1 MFGFRSMGNTHIP
14 HYKSTAGK
22 PAVAMTDV
30 KEVLLP
36 LSQHIGA
43 PATPIVK
50 VGDEVA
56 VGQKIAEANGFV
68 SSPIYASISGK
79 VTKIEDYLRPD
90 GRTVAAIR
98 IVGDGLMTRCENI
111 APPTVD
117 DLDGLIVAARESGL
131 VGLGGAGFPISVKL
145 EALKKGG
152 IDKIIINGAE
162 CEPYITC
169 DTHAM
174 LYESEWIGKGIALLE
189 KFAPSIDQFIIGI
202 EKNKPACIKEMK
214 RIFEGDEKVKVVS
227 LPDTYPQGGEKVLI
241 YNTTKRIINEGKL
254 PADVG
259 VLVINVTSLTILAKY
274 AECGEPLISRCVTL
288 DGSAVAQP
296 KNIIAPIGCSIRE
309 LVEFGG
315 GLRNEAGKVLYGGPM
330 MGTTAASLDEPIV
343 KTTGAITILDRKD
356 SLLSEPT
363 ACIHCGRCIRS
374 CPLDLSPVAYS
385 KALECESQEEKIAI
399 LEKNRIML
407 CMECGCCSFVC
418 PASRPLVQN
427 NRIAKAE
434 YRDHQAAMAKLKK

>member
-1 MFGFRSMGNTHIP
+1 MFRLKSMGSTHIP
-14 HYKSTAGK
+14 HYKNTAGR
-22 PAVAMTDV
+22 PAVIMPDAD
-30 KEVLLP
+30 EILLP

-43 PATPIVK
+43 PATPLVK
-50 VGDEVA
+50 VGDEVK

-68 SSPIYASISGK
+68 SSPIYSSISGK
-79 VTKIEDYLRPD
+79 VSKIEDYLRPD

-98 IVGDGLMTRCENI
+98 IVGDGLMTRCEEI
-111 APPTVD
+111 TPPSVS
-117 DLDGLIVAARESGL
+117 DLDGLIGAARESGL
-131 VGLGGAGFPISVKL
+131 VGLGGAGFPLSVKL

-169 DTHAM
+169 DTYAM

-189 KFAPSIDQFIIGI
+189 RCAPGIDQFIIGI

-214 RIFEGDEKVKVVS
+214 RIFDGDGKVKVVS

-241 YNTTKRIINEGKL
+241 YNTTGRIINEGKL

-259 VLVINVTSLTILAKY
+259 VLVINVTSLAILAKY
-274 AECGEPLISRCVTL
+274 AESGEPLISRCVTL
-288 DGSAVAQP
+288 DGSAVAEP
-296 KNIIAPIGCSIRE
+296 KNIIAPIGCSIRK
-309 LVEFGG
+309 LIEFGG
-315 GLRNEAGKVLYGGPM
+315 GLKKDAGKVLYGGPM

-343 KTTGAITILDRKD
+343 KTTGAVTILDRKD
-356 SLLSEPT
+356 SILSEPT

-385 KALECESQEEKIAI
+385 KALESESSEEKIAI
-399 LEKNRIML
+399 LEKNKIML

-418 PASRPLVQN
+418 PANRPLVQN

-434 YRDHQAAMAKLKK
+434 YREHQATLAKLKK

>member
-1 MFGFRSMGNTHIP
+1 MFGFKTMGSTHIP
-14 HYKSTAGK
+14 HYKNTAGK
-22 PAVAMTDV
+22 PAVVMPDA
-30 KEVLLP
+30 KEVLLL

-43 PATPIVK
+43 PATPLVK
-50 VGDEVA
+50 VGDEVK
-56 VGQKIAEANGFV
+56 VGQKIAEANGYV
-68 SSPIYASISGK
+68 SSPIYASVSGK
-79 VTKIEDYLRPD
+79 VSKIEDYLRPD
-90 GRTVAAIR
+90 GRTVASIR
-98 IVGDGLMTRCENI
+98 IISDGLMTRCEMST
-111 APPTVD
+111 PTVN
-117 DLDGLIVAARESGL
+117 DLDGLIAAARESGL
-131 VGLGGAGFPISVKL
+131 VGLGGAGFPLSVKL

-169 DTHAM
+169 DTYAM
-174 LYESEWIGKGIALLE
+174 LYESEWIDKGIALLE
-189 KFAPSIDQFIIGI
+189 KFAPSVDQFIIGI

-214 RIFEGDEKVKVVS
+214 RIFEGDDKVKVVS

-274 AECGEPLISRCVTL
+274 VECGEPLISRCVTL
-288 DGSAVAQP
+288 DGSAVTEP

-309 LVEFGG
+309 LLEFGG
-315 GLRNEAGKVLYGGPM
+315 GLKKDAGKILYGGPM
-330 MGTTAASLDEPIV
+330 MGTTAASIDEPIV

-385 KALECESQEEKIAI
+385 KALEAESQEDKIAM
-399 LEKNRIML
+399 LEKNKIML

-427 NRIAKAE
+427 NRIAKSE
-434 YRDHQAAMAKLKK
+434 YREHQAAMAKLKK

>member
-131 VGLGGAGFPISVKL
+131 VGLGGAGFPLSVKL

>member
-1 MFGFRSMGNTHIP
+1 MGSTHIP
-14 HYKSTAGK
+14 HYKNTAGK
-22 PAVAMTDV
+22 PAVVMPSA

-43 PATPIVK
+43 PATPLVA
-50 VGDEVA
+50 VGDEVT
-56 VGQKIAEANGFV
+56 VGQKIADANGFV
-68 SSPIYASISGK
+68 SAPIYASISGK
-79 VTKIEDYLRPD
+79 VTRIEDYLRPD

-98 IVGDGLMTRCENI
+98 IVSDGLMTRCERI
-111 APPTVD
+111 APPAIN
-117 DLDGLIVAARESGL
+117 DLDGLVAAARESGL
-131 VGLGGAGFPISVKL
+131 VGLGGAGFPLSVKL

-152 IDKIIINGAE
+152 IDTIIINGAE

-174 LYESEWIGKGIALLE
+174 LYESEWIARGIALLE
-189 KFAPSIDQFIIGI
+189 KYARTVQRFIIGI
-202 EKNKPACIKEMK
+202 EKNKPTCINKLRE
-214 RIFEGDEKVKVVS
+214 IFAEDDRVRVAS
-227 LPDTYPQGGEKVLI
+227 LPDAYPQGGEKVLI
-241 YNTTKRIINEGKL
+241 YNTTKRIIKEGKL

-259 VLVINVTSLTILAKY
+259 VLVINVTSLVILAKY
-274 AECGEPLISRCVTL
+274 VECGEPLISRCVTL
-288 DGSAVAQP
+288 DGSAVAEP

-309 LVEFGG
+309 LLEFGG
-315 GLRNEAGKVLYGGPM
+315 GLKETAGKVLYGGPM

-343 KTTGAITILDRKD
+343 KTTGAITILNRKD
-356 SLLSEPT
+356 SLFSEPT

-385 KALECESQEEKIAI
+385 KALECESNDEKIAI
-399 LEKNRIML
+399 LDKNKIML

-418 PASRPLVQN
+418 PANRPLVQN

-434 YRDHQAAMAKLKK
+434 YREYQSAMAKLKK

>member
-1 MFGFRSMGNTHIP
+1 MFRLKSMGSTHIP
-14 HYKSTAGK
+14 HYKNTAGR
-22 PAVAMTDV
+22 PAVIMPDTD
-30 KEVLLP
+30 EILLP

-43 PATPIVK
+43 PATPLVK
-50 VGDEVA
+50 VGDEVK

-68 SSPIYASISGK
+68 SSPIYSSISGK
-79 VTKIEDYLRPD
+79 VSKIEDYLRPD

-98 IVGDGLMTRCENI
+98 IVGDGLMTRCEEI
-111 APPTVD
+111 TPPSVS
-117 DLDGLIVAARESGL
+117 DLDGLIGAARESGL
-131 VGLGGAGFPISVKL
+131 VGLGGAGFPLSVKL

-169 DTHAM
+169 DTYAM

-189 KFAPSIDQFIIGI
+189 RCAPGIDQFIIGI
-202 EKNKPACIKEMK
+202 EKNKPACIKETK
-214 RIFEGDEKVKVVS
+214 RIFDGDGKVKVVS

-241 YNTTKRIINEGKL
+241 YNTTGRIINEGKL

-259 VLVINVTSLTILAKY
+259 VLVINVTSLAILAKY
-274 AECGEPLISRCVTL
+274 AESGEPLISRCVTL
-288 DGSAVAQP
+288 DGSAVAEP
-296 KNIIAPIGCSIRE
+296 KNIIAPIGCSIRK
-309 LVEFGG
+309 LIEFGG
-315 GLRNEAGKVLYGGPM
+315 GLKKDAGKVLYGGPM

-343 KTTGAITILDRKD
+343 KTTGAITILDCKD
-356 SLLSEPT
+356 SILSEPT

-385 KALECESQEEKIAI
+385 KALESESSEEKIAI
-399 LEKNRIML
+399 LEKNKIML

-418 PASRPLVQN
+418 PANRPLVQN

-434 YRDHQAAMAKLKK
+434 YREHQATMAKLKK

>member
-1 MFGFRSMGNTHIP
+1 MFGFKTMGSTHIP
-14 HYKSTAGK
+14 HYKNTAGK
-22 PAVAMTDV
+22 PASVMPDA

-50 VGDEVA
+50 VGDEVK

-68 SSPIYASISGK
+68 SSPIYASVSGK
-79 VTKIEDYLRPD
+79 ISKIEDYLRPD

-98 IVGDGLMTRCENI
+98 IVSDGLMARCDEI
-111 APPTVD
+111 APPSVS
-117 DLDGLIVAARESGL
+117 DLDGLIAAARESGL
-131 VGLGGAGFPISVKL
+131 VGLGGAGFPLSVKL

-169 DTHAM
+169 DTYAM
-174 LYESEWIGKGIALLE
+174 LYESEWIEKGIALLE
-189 KFAPSIDQFIIGI
+189 KFAPSVDQFIIGI

-288 DGSAVAQP
+288 DGSAVAEP

-315 GLRNEAGKVLYGGPM
+315 GLKNEAGKVLYGGPM

-385 KALECESQEEKIAI
+385 RALECESQEDKIAM
-399 LEKNRIML
+399 LEKNKIML

-434 YRDHQAAMAKLKK
+434 YREYQAAMTKLKK

>member
-1 MFGFRSMGNTHIP
+1 MGGAKIP
-14 HYKSTAGK
+14 HYKNTAGM
-22 PAVAMTDV
+22 PAVVMPNA

-43 PATPIVK
+43 PATPLVAI
-50 VGDEVA
+50 GDEVK

-68 SSPIYASISGK
+68 SSPIYASVSGK
-79 VTKIEDYLRPD
+79 IAKIEDYLRPD

-98 IVGDGLMTRCENI
+98 IVSDGLMTKYDNI
-111 APPTVD
+111 APPSVSD
-117 DLDGLIVAARESGL
+117 IDGLLAAARESGI
-131 VGLGGAGFPISVKL
+131 VGLGGAGFPLAVKL

-152 IDKIIINGAE
+152 IDTIIINGAE

-169 DTHAM
+169 DTYAM
-174 LYESEWIGKGIALLE
+174 LFESEWIKKGIELLE
-189 KFAPSIDQFIIGI
+189 KCASGVNQFIIGI
-202 EKNKPACIKEMK
+202 EKNKPDCIKEMK
-214 RIFEGDEKVKVVS
+214 RIFSADQKIKVAS

-241 YNTTKRIINEGKL
+241 YNTTGRIINEGKL

-259 VLVINVTSLTILAKY
+259 TIVINVTSLTILAKY
-274 AECGEPLISRCVTL
+274 AECGEPLVSRCVTL
-288 DGSAVAQP
+288 DGSAVAEP

-315 GLRNEAGKVLYGGPM
+315 GLKETAGKVLYGGPM

-343 KTTGAITILDRKD
+343 KTTGAITVLDRKD
-356 SLLSEPT
+356 SILHEPT
-363 ACIHCGRCIRS
+363 ACIHCGRCVRA

-385 KALECESQEEKIAI
+385 KALECESREDKIAM
-399 LEKNRIML
+399 LDKNKIML

-434 YRDHQAAMAKLKK
+434 YREHLAAIAKLKK